1 MHLKQCVAF
10 IFPNVVILMIWFAY
24 VMECLGRTR
33 KAKSFDKLQKVLE
46 KHRMTLLEATDSV
59 FVMKKV
65 RYMVATDSTNLT

>member
-1 MHLKQCVAF
+1 
-10 IFPNVVILMIWFAY
+10 MIWFAY

-65 RYMVATDSTNLT
+65 RYMVANDLTNLT

>member
-1 MHLKQCVAF
+1 
-10 IFPNVVILMIWFAY
+10 
-24 VMECLGRTR
+24 MECLGRTR

-46 KHRMTLLEATDSV
+46 KHWMTLLEATDSV

>member
-1 MHLKQCVAF
+1 
-10 IFPNVVILMIWFAY
+10 MIWFAY

>member
-1 MHLKQCVAF
+1 
-10 IFPNVVILMIWFAY
+10 MIWFAC

>member
-1 MHLKQCVAF
+1 
-10 IFPNVVILMIWFAY
+10 
-24 VMECLGRTR
+24 MECLGRTW